1 MAVVYILLG
10 LLGILALLVLLL
22 LFVPVYARI
31 RYDGRLTVTIRV
43 LGIPIPLLPSAS
55 DDADAPVKKQK
66 KKKKTSST
74 VSKGTALKQ
83 ELAASFRRDG
93 VTATLHYLSRLAA
106 AAGRATGKAL
116 RAVTAD
122 RLCLEMIVAAEDPSQ
137 TAVRYGQV
145 CSALYPS
152 LAAVEK
158 VITVRHRHLRVEP
171 NFLVG
176 KSDVFL
182 DVRLHLWV
190 FRIVGAGLGL
200 LMRFIE
206 YKEVTNNG

>member
-31 RYDGRLTVTIRV
+31 CYDGRLTVTVRV
-43 LGIPIPLLPSAS
+43 LGIPITLLDSAS
-55 DDADAPVKKQK
+55 DNTAVSVK
-66 KKKKTSST
+66 KKKKKKKPSST
-74 VSKGTALKQ
+74 VSKGAALKQ

-106 AAGRATGKAL
+106 AAGRAAGKAL
-116 RAVTAD
+116 RAVTVD
-122 RLCLEMIVAAEDPSQ
+122 RLCLEMLVAAEDPSR
-137 TAVRYGQV
+137 TAVQYGQV
-145 CSALYPS
+145 CGVLYPS
-152 LAAVEK
+152 LAAVQN
-158 VITVRHRHLRVEP
+158 VITVRRRHLRVEP